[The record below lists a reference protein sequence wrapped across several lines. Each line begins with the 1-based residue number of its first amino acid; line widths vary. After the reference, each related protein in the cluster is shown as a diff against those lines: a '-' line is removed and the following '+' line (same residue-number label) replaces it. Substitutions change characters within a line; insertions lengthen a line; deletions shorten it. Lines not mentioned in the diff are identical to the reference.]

1 MYGTNHRNYSAHY
14 QEKTLRGVLTT
25 PLIFFAIETSPF
37 MKIKSYSKED
47 LIMSDNTV
55 KFEDIRRDV
64 KKREIKE
71 WFNTKIQKGKEF
83 VIRNK
88 EALIMLTPVAIKGVT
103 TVTKVVGKH
112 INLRK
117 EESVKNLYCYDRSLG
132 HYWSLKR
139 ELTNQEWLEIDR
151 RKKNGERLAD
161 ILSDFR
167 VLK

>member
-1 MYGTNHRNYSAHY
+1 
-14 QEKTLRGVLTT
+14 
-25 PLIFFAIETSPF
+25 
-37 MKIKSYSKED
+37 
-47 LIMSDNTV
+47 MSDNTV
-55 KFEDIRRDV
+55 KFEDIRREV